1 MRKTKIICTL
11 GPSTDDYERLRALI
25 TNGMNVA
32 RLNFSHGTY
41 DEHERRIR
49 MVREV
54 ARELNAEVGLMLDT
68 KGPEIRTGPLK
79 EGKIELRPGQ
89 KFVLTNRPVEGNEDE
104 VQISYHELPSQVKA
118 GDCILI
124 ADGVIQLS
132 VLEANDTDIV
142 CQVVAGGVLGERKGI
157 NLPGVRTNLPF
168 LSQKDIEDINF
179 GIQQNMDFIAAS
191 FVRTADDVL
200 DIRRILEEKG
210 ADIDIIAKIES
221 QEGLDNLDDIIKVA
235 DGVMVARG
243 DLGVEIPTEE
253 VPLVQKVIIEKC
265 RAQGKPVII
274 ATQMLES
281 MVNVPRPTRAEASDV
296 ANAIFEGADAI
307 MLSAET
313 AAGKYPVVAVETMAR
328 IARRT
333 EMALPYE
340 NMLAARRFEGR
351 RTVTDAISYA
361 TCATATDLGASAIV
375 TATKSG
381 HTARMV
387 AKYRPRA
394 PIVATT
400 PSPEV
405 VRKLTLVWGV
415 YALTVPETHGT
426 DQMIETALDAAVR
439 RGLISPG
446 DLVVITAGTPG
457 IPGTTNLLRVQVVGK
472 VLVKGTGI
480 GSRAVTSKA
489 RVILDPGKPG
499 SFAPG
504 DIVVAVGTDKDYMP
518 LLEKAGGIITEQGGL
533 TSHAAIVGINL
544 DIPVIVGAAE
554 ATRVIQDGETITMD
568 TARGQIYRGQ
578 AQVR

>member
-281 MVNVPRPTRAEASDV
+281 MVNVPRPPGPKRQTWL
-296 ANAIFEGADAI
+296 
-307 MLSAET
+307 M
-313 AAGKYPVVAVETMAR
+313 
-328 IARRT
+328 
-333 EMALPYE
+333 PY
-340 NMLAARRFEGR
+340 L
-351 RTVTDAISYA
+351 
-361 TCATATDLGASAIV
+361 
-375 TATKSG
+375 
-381 HTARMV
+381 
-387 AKYRPRA
+387 
-394 PIVATT
+394 
-400 PSPEV
+400 
-405 VRKLTLVWGV
+405 
-415 YALTVPETHGT
+415 
-426 DQMIETALDAAVR
+426 
-439 RGLISPG
+439 
-446 DLVVITAGTPG
+446 
-457 IPGTTNLLRVQVVGK
+457 
-472 VLVKGTGI
+472 
-480 GSRAVTSKA
+480 
-489 RVILDPGKPG
+489 
-499 SFAPG
+499 
-504 DIVVAVGTDKDYMP
+504 
-518 LLEKAGGIITEQGGL
+518 
-533 TSHAAIVGINL
+533 
-544 DIPVIVGAAE
+544 
-554 ATRVIQDGETITMD
+554 
-568 TARGQIYRGQ
+568 RGQTPLCCRQRPQPVNIR
-578 AQVR
+578 

>member
-1 MRKTKIICTL
+1 
-11 GPSTDDYERLRALI
+11 
-25 TNGMNVA
+25 
-32 RLNFSHGTY
+32 
-41 DEHERRIR
+41 
-49 MVREV
+49 
-54 ARELNAEVGLMLDT
+54 
-68 KGPEIRTGPLK
+68 
-79 EGKIELRPGQ
+79 
-89 KFVLTNRPVEGNEDE
+89 
-104 VQISYHELPSQVKA
+104 
-118 GDCILI
+118 
-124 ADGVIQLS
+124 
-132 VLEANDTDIV
+132 
-142 CQVVAGGVLGERKGI
+142 
-157 NLPGVRTNLPF
+157 
-168 LSQKDIEDINF
+168 
-179 GIQQNMDFIAAS
+179 
-191 FVRTADDVL
+191 
-200 DIRRILEEKG
+200 
-210 ADIDIIAKIES
+210 
-221 QEGLDNLDDIIKVA
+221 
-235 DGVMVARG
+235 
-243 DLGVEIPTEE
+243 
-253 VPLVQKVIIEKC
+253 
-265 RAQGKPVII
+265 
-274 ATQMLES
+274 
-281 MVNVPRPTRAEASDV
+281 
-296 ANAIFEGADAI
+296 